1 MPVGAGK
8 FQLYSKIDPVLAAGD
23 YRHVVTQ
30 TVEGNGGDA
39 SSIDIATHH
48 AHVRVRAPRYQLP
61 PDQVLSTFPPA
72 AAEGSFGARLPQ
84 IVIKRRTL
92 PWERDLAGQPSS
104 TPWLALVVI
113 AEGEAELKLNQPVAE
128 CVTPG
133 VTLGGVADS
142 ALGSSL
148 HVRRSVVHR
157 VFPTQLD
164 VPLLA
169 HAREVDIND
178 TELMMGDDDGF
189 LSVVVANRLPLAGVD
204 ADGNERPVKY
214 LACLINLEGQ
224 FERLLP
230 EAPPDTVIDTSRP
243 IVQEAMTLSLA
254 QHDQLRMEAATTF
267 LADADVVLQPRRAR
281 RDEASRGG
289 ARDAALGEARGFVAH
304 ELGEVQNTRVVTT
317 GSPAFSGDA
326 TWTLEASELVASNA
340 YVEMALDFAVSTQLH
355 PELID
360 PTYRFPVL
368 LHWSFV
374 SSGST
379 TFKQLMTELDSGLI
393 GTTAEDAPAPDGR
406 PPLEVVET
414 GHVGLVHRTR
424 RGDQVRCWYRGPLV
438 PHPPEGD
445 EERLPLAH
453 VADQLRTVI
462 PDGREDLS
470 LSSAF
475 EIGRLLAL
483 SHPSMVAAMLQWRQ
497 RNYHVARR
505 GAIWSGHE
513 AFLDE
518 LVGADRFADIAA
530 VIGLELGRGLVRKLT
545 TNPDDVIGGPRELID
560 PGRPLTWD
568 RPAADVVAAG
578 FGLERGAFEGRLDAV
593 LTRLVRLDRLPGESL
608 DIRLETAEIRD
619 QLHRVVD
626 RRLVDLTSNTLD
638 LDLDLD
644 IDPGGVSTGPGGV
657 VTGPGGVVTGPGG
670 VVTGPGGVVT
680 GPGGVV
686 TGPGGIVSGPG
697 GIFGPTVPGTVLRGG
712 GPRPFAERF
721 APLLADEHDDDVEE
735 DS

>member
-1 MPVGAGK
+1 MAVGAGK
-8 FQLYSKIDPVLAAGD
+8 FKLYSKIDPVLAAGD

-30 TVEGNGGDA
+30 TVEGSGGDA
-39 SSIDIATHH
+39 ASIDVATHH

-133 VTLGGVADS
+133 VTLGGVADT
-142 ALGSSL
+142 ALGSAL

-157 VFPTQLD
+157 VFPTRLD

-204 ADGNERPVKY
+204 AAGKEQPVKY

-224 FERLLP
+224 FDALLP
-230 EAPPDTVIDTSRP
+230 EAPPDIVVDTSRP
-243 IVQEAMTLSLA
+243 IVYEVETVNLA
-254 QHDQLRMEAATTF
+254 QQDHFRMEAATTF
-267 LADADVVLQPRRAR
+267 AVATDAVLGP
-281 RDEASRGG
+281 
-289 ARDAALGEARGFVAH
+289 RDAPHDDERTAVRGDPAARAFAAH
-304 ELGEVQNTRVVTT
+304 ELGEVHATHVATT
-317 GSPAFSGDA
+317 GAPVYSGDA

-340 YVEMALDFAVSTQLH
+340 YAEMALDFAVSTHLH
-355 PELID
+355 PAMID

-379 TFKQLMTELDSGLI
+379 TFKQLMTELDSGLV

-424 RGDQVRCWYRGPLV
+424 RGDEVRCWYRGPLV

-483 SHPSMVAAMLQWRQ
+483 SHPSMVAAMLHWRQ

-505 GAIWSGHE
+505 GAIWSQHD
-513 AFLDE
+513 AFLGE
-518 LVGADRFADIAA
+518 LVGVDQFADIAA
-530 VIGLELGRGLVRKLT
+530 LVGLELGRGLVRKLT
-545 TNPDDVIGGPRELID
+545 TNPDDVIGGPRPLID

-568 RPAADVVAAG
+568 RPAAEVVATG
-578 FGLERGAFEGRLDAV
+578 FGLGRGAFDGRLDAV
-593 LTRLVRLDRLPGESL
+593 LTRLVHLERLPGEAL
-608 DIRLETAEIRD
+608 DVKLGTAEIRD

-626 RRLVDLTSNTLD
+626 QRLVDLTSATLDLDFDVGLD
-638 LDLDLD
+638 LDLD
-644 IDPGGVSTGPGGV
+644 PGGVITGPGGV
-657 VTGPGGVVTGPGG
+657 ITGPGGVITGPGG
-670 VVTGPGGVVT
+670 V
-680 GPGGVV
+680 
-686 TGPGGIVSGPG
+686 
-697 GIFGPTVPGTVLRGG
+697 FGPTVPGTVFRDG

-721 APLLADEHDDDVEE
+721 APLLAEQDEVEE
-735 DS
+735 EEEP